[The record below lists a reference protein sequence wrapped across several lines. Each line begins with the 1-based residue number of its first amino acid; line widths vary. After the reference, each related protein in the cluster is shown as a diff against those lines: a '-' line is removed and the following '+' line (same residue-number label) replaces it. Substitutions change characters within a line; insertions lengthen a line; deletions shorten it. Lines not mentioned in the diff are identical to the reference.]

1 MSVGY
6 NIKKM
11 RLSRNLTLDDVVH
24 KTGLAKSTL
33 SAIENEKSSPSTN
46 TLTKI
51 ANAFEVDISDFFNEN
66 SINENISRPNKT
78 EKLSQHLKNKTVDNF
93 VEVEE
98 NIKFTDAT
106 EALSFILKQ
115 PTVGDYGDF
124 NVYKLSDK
132 DRINF
137 ANDLLEMIKIISPK
151 YKK

>member
-51 ANAFEVDISDFFNEN
+51 ANAFEVEISDFFNEN
-66 SINENISRPNKT
+66 PINENISEPNKT

-124 NVYKLSDK
+124 NVYKLSDQ